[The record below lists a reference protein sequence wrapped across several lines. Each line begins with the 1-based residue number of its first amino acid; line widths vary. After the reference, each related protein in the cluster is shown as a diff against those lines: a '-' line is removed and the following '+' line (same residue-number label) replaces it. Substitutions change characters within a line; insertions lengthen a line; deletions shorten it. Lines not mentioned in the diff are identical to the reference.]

1 MVTQILTFT
10 KSSGVWETTPAEEIL
25 NAVNTADTTGIE
37 YINTLGTDV
46 FTETQYMSLNL
57 ASEPVYTITREWFDL
72 DAYATYT
79 ALNSVNNNIA
89 ALNAVGI
96 SITSETID

>member
-46 FTETQYMSLNL
+46 FTETQYL
-57 ASEPVYTITREWFDL
+57 ASETVYTITREWFDL

-96 SITSETID
+96 SITSETIN

>member
-25 NAVNTADTTGIE
+25 NAVNTADTTSIE
-37 YINTLGTDV
+37 YINTLGTDQYTATHDIV
-46 FTETQYMSLNL
+46 SET
-57 ASEPVYTITREWFDL
+57 VYTITRAWLDL